1 MPFLAATNA
10 LGTRVELVIDAPDSP
25 TIRAVADA
33 ALDEIHHW
41 HDRLS
46 RHLPHSFLSHINR
59 AAFEKPVFLD
69 EELWALFAL
78 CDRACRDSSGAF
90 DPTLTGAWRAA
101 VALDEDSRT
110 IRFLRPDITL
120 DLGGIAKGFALD
132 RAAALLR
139 EHSVDSAFLHAGT
152 SAVVAIGDAPRR
164 IGVRT
169 ERGVDTVE
177 IANTSLCVSAQRGRA
192 HIVAGDLAASA
203 LRTSLVIGDS
213 CAECDAWATAMIANP
228 DALHVAPS
236 TIHAALHDSRA
247 WSTQNNPPFVATPE
261 AA

>member
-10 LGTRVELVIDAPDSP
+10 LGTRVELVIDAPVSP
-25 TIRAVADA
+25 ALRAIADA

-46 RHLPHSFLSHINR
+46 KHLPHSYLSHINR
-59 AAFEKPVFLD
+59 AACEHPVSLD
-69 EELWALFAL
+69 EDLFELISLA
-78 CDRACRDSSGAF
+78 DRVCRDSSRAF
-90 DPTLTGAWRAA
+90 DPTLAGAWR
-101 VALDEDSRT
+101 DSISLCATSGT

-120 DLGGIAKGFALD
+120 DLGGVAKGFALD
-132 RAAALLR
+132 RAADILR
-139 EHSVDSAFLHAGT
+139 EHAVDSALLHAGT
-152 SAVVAIGDAPRR
+152 SAVVAIGDVPRR

-169 ERGVDTVE
+169 SSGVDLVE

-192 HIVAGDLAASA
+192 HIVTDDLGAS
-203 LRTSLVIGDS
+203 LHRTSLVIGAS
-213 CAECDAWATAMIANP
+213 CAECDAWATAIVANP
-228 DALHVAPS
+228 DALHAAPS

-247 WSTQNNPPFVATPE
+247 WSTHNNPPFVAPSE